1 MSDAANRGSD
11 RNKTQMFQSQTQ
23 STPGGESNAAEKAA
37 PPPTSLLANYPASDA
52 AYDELLTD
60 DGRLRP
66 HFSKLIGA
74 LEEYSGLELPR
85 RADTCNRLVHEQGIT
100 YNVYG
105 DPRGMERPWQLDPI
119 PFIIAPEEWA
129 TLEAGLVQRA
139 TLLNRILADCYGA
152 QKLIHTHWLS
162 PALVF
167 AQPDFLRPCHGMRVA
182 NDTYLNFYAADLAR
196 SPDGRWWVISDR
208 TQIPTG
214 VGYALA
220 NRLAT
225 SRILPE
231 AFRDNHVHRL
241 AGFFREVQN
250 ALSQL
255 APRQQDKARVVMLTP
270 GPHNET
276 YFEQAYLAR
285 YLGYMLV
292 EGQDLTVRDNHV
304 FLKTLSGLERVDVI
318 LRRVDDDFCD
328 PLELRND
335 SILGVPG
342 LVEAVRAGNVTMANA
357 LGSGVVQSPAFMSF
371 LPGLCEHILGEPLQ
385 LPSVATWWCGQET
398 AREYVLE
405 HLDELVLK
413 PAFRSHLRMPDPDK
427 PRTEEES
434 AALRRH
440 IEFDPDLFVAQ
451 ERVEFSTAPAWD
463 GRELVPKP
471 VGLRVFLVATPDGY
485 RVMPG
490 GLTRVSPDSGGKFI
504 SMQRGGSSK
513 DTWITSATPVDEDT
527 LLHAPGKNLEL
538 RRTGNN
544 LPSRL
549 ADNFFWLG
557 RYSERA
563 DATARLLRTSLQR
576 FNPERAGGALSIVV
590 PLLQTLQ
597 TQGQLPG
604 ILDKPELRQNSEAF
618 EAELLGA
625 IFDPARVGSLRQ
637 IADRLQQLAMLVRD
651 RTSNDMWRVLS
662 QLNERLGG
670 CDASSQSVAATPP
683 SRELE
688 TKSLNLSAQAGDE
701 ASPSLFATG
710 ASPPRL
716 VMLSG
721 DAVGVLNQTLIGLAA
736 FHGLARENMTRAQ
749 AWRFI
754 DMGLRLE
761 RAVYLCTLLD
771 ATLQR
776 PESENP
782 SVLEAI
788 LEVVDSSITFR
799 SRYNLLATVPAVFDL
814 VLLDDKNPRSV
825 LFQINQ
831 LAKHFHH
838 LPQERED
845 SPGSGKNLLSECL
858 ARLERMDAREL
869 ATKPEAWPKTEL
881 CKTIRQ
887 TLRDLPKIS
896 DTIAASYFAHST
908 ISRTGRG
915 GKV

>member
-1 MSDAANRGSD
+1 MSDAPDKKSRNRPARVLEAAPTMD
-11 RNKTQMFQSQTQ
+11 ETT
-23 STPGGESNAAEKAA
+23 AAEAVKKAA
-37 PPPTSLLANYPASDA
+37 GLLEYYQQSAEAF
-52 AYDELLTD
+52 DELL
-60 DGRLRP
+60 GENREVRS
-66 HFSKLIGA
+66 HYAKLFN
-74 LEEYSGLELPR
+74 GLEDFSESELQR
-85 RADTCNRLVHEQGIT
+85 RADTCKRLVHEQGIT

-119 PFIIAPEEWA
+119 PFIIAPDEWA
-129 TLEAGLVQRA
+129 SLEAGLIQRA
-139 TLLNRILADCYGA
+139 TLLNKILADCYSE
-152 QKLIHTHWLS
+152 QKLIHTRWLS

-196 SPDGRWWVISDR
+196 SPDGRWWVVSDR

-214 VGYALA
+214 IGYALA

-225 SRILPE
+225 SRIFPE
-231 AFRDNHVHRL
+231 SFRDNHVHRL

-342 LVEAVRAGNVTMANA
+342 LVEAIRAGNVTMANA

-371 LPGLCEHILGEPLQ
+371 LPGLCEHILGEPLK
-385 LPSVATWWCGQET
+385 LPSVATWWCGQPA

-405 HLDELVLK
+405 HLEELYVK
-413 PAFRSHLRMPDPDK
+413 PAFRSHLRTPDPHK
-427 PRTEEES
+427 PLTATERE
-434 AALRRH
+434 ALKRH

-451 ERVEFSTAPAWD
+451 ERVEYSTAPAWEAR
-463 GRELVPKP
+463 GLVPKP
-471 VGLRVFLVATPDGY
+471 VGLRVFLVATADGY
-485 RVMPG
+485 RVLPG
-490 GLTRVSPDSGGKFI
+490 GLTRVSPDSGGRFI

-576 FNPERAGGALSIVV
+576 FNPERSGGAHSVVV

-625 IFDPARVGSLRQ
+625 IFDPSRAGSLRQ
-637 IADRLQQLAMLVRD
+637 IADNLQRLAMLVRD

-662 QLNERLGG
+662 QLNERL
-670 CDASSQSVAATPP
+670 ATP
-683 SRELE
+683 
-688 TKSLNLSAQAGDE
+688 T
-701 ASPSLFATG
+701 ASM
-710 ASPPRL
+710 

-721 DAVGVLNQTLIGLAA
+721 DAVGVLNQTLLGLAA

-761 RAVYLCTLLD
+761 RAVYLARCWMQRCNGPNRKTPACSKRSSKSWTAASRSAR
-771 ATLQR
+771 ATTCWR
-776 PESENP
+776 PCRQSLI
-782 SVLEAI
+782 SCC
-788 LEVVDSSITFR
+788 S
-799 SRYNLLATVPAVFDL
+799 
-814 VLLDDKNPRSV
+814 
-825 LFQINQ
+825 
-831 LAKHFHH
+831 
-838 LPQERED
+838 
-845 SPGSGKNLLSECL
+845 
-858 ARLERMDAREL
+858 
-869 ATKPEAWPKTEL
+869 
-881 CKTIRQ
+881 TIRI
-887 TLRDLPKIS
+887 R
-896 DTIAASYFAHST
+896 ARFCF
-908 ISRTGRG
+908 R
-915 GKV
+915 

>member
-1 MSDAANRGSD
+1 M
-11 RNKTQMFQSQTQ
+11 
-23 STPGGESNAAEKAA
+23 SNAPDKKSRNRPARVLEAA
-37 PPPTSLLANYPASDA
+37 PTMDEATAAKAVEAAGLLADYQQSAGA
-52 AYDELLTD
+52 FDELL
-60 DGRLRP
+60 GENREVRP
-66 HFSKLIGA
+66 HYAKLFGA
-74 LEEYSGLELPR
+74 LEDLPESELQR
-85 RADTCNRLVHEQGIT
+85 RADTCKRLVHEQGIT

-105 DPRGMERPWQLDPI
+105 DPRGMERPWQLDPV

-129 TLEAGLVQRA
+129 SLEAGLIQRA
-139 TLLNRILADCYGA
+139 TLLNKILADCYSD
-152 QKLIHTHWLS
+152 QKLIHTRWLS

-196 SPDGRWWVISDR
+196 SPDGRWWVVSDR

-225 SRILPE
+225 SRIFPE
-231 AFRDNHVHRL
+231 SFRDNHVHRL

-255 APRQQDKARVVMLTP
+255 APRHQDKARVVMLTP

-292 EGQDLTVRDNHV
+292 EGQDLTVRDNQV

-371 LPGLCEHILGEPLQ
+371 LPGLCEHILDEPLK
-385 LPSVATWWCGQET
+385 LPSVATWWCGQPA

-405 HLDELVLK
+405 HLDELYVK
-413 PAFRSHLRMPDPDK
+413 PAFRSHLRTPDPDK
-427 PRTEEES
+427 PLT
-434 AALRRH
+434 AAEREVLKKH

-451 ERVEFSTAPAWD
+451 ERVEYSTAPAWEAR
-463 GRELVPKP
+463 GLAPKP
-471 VGLRVFLVATPDGY
+471 VGLRVFLVATADGY

-576 FNPERAGGALSIVV
+576 FNPERAGGALSVVV

-625 IFDPARVGSLRQ
+625 IFDPSRAGSLRQ

-662 QLNERLGG
+662 QLNERL
-670 CDASSQSVAATPP
+670 ATP
-683 SRELE
+683 
-688 TKSLNLSAQAGDE
+688 T
-701 ASPSLFATG
+701 ASM
-710 ASPPRL
+710 

-721 DAVGVLNQTLIGLAA
+721 DAVGVLNQTLLGLAA

-831 LAKHFHH
+831 LAKHFRH
-838 LPQERED
+838 LPQERENA
-845 SPGSGKNLLSECL
+845 PGSGKSILAECL

-869 ATKPEAWPKTEL
+869 AAKPEAWPKTEV

-887 TLRDLPKIS
+887 TLRDLPKLS
-896 DTIAASYFAHST
+896 DAIAASYFAHSM

-915 GKV
+915 GEA

>member
-1 MSDAANRGSD
+1 MSDAPDKKSRNRPV
-11 RNKTQMFQSQTQ
+11 RVV
-23 STPGGESNAAEKAA
+23 EAA
-37 PPPTSLLANYPASDA
+37 PAMDDASVAEPEKKTAGLLDHYQPGTGAF
-52 AYDELLTD
+52 DELLIND
-60 DGRLRP
+60 REVRP
-66 HFSKLIGA
+66 HYAKLFKS
-74 LEEYSGLELPR
+74 LEEFSVPELQR
-85 RADTCNRLVHEQGIT
+85 RSDTCQRLVHEQGIT

-129 TLEAGLVQRA
+129 TLETGLIQRA
-139 TLLNRILADCYGA
+139 TLLNRILADCYSK
-152 QKLIHTHWLS
+152 QELIHTRWLS
-162 PALVF
+162 PALAF
-167 AQPDFLRPCHGMRVA
+167 AQPDFLRPCHGVRVA
-182 NDTYLNFYAADLAR
+182 NDTYLHFYAADLAR
-196 SPDGRWWVISDR
+196 SPDGRWWVVSDR

-214 VGYALA
+214 AGYALA

-231 AFRDNHVHRL
+231 PFRDNHVHRL
-241 AGFFREVQN
+241 AGFFRDVRN
-250 ALSQL
+250 ALGRL

-292 EGQDLTVRDNHV
+292 EGQDLTVRDNQV

-342 LVEAVRAGNVTMANA
+342 LVEAIRAGNVTMANA
-357 LGSGVVQSPAFMSF
+357 LGSGVVQSPAFMAF
-371 LPGLCEHILGEPLQ
+371 LPGLCEHLLGESLM

-398 AREYVLE
+398 ARKYVLE

-413 PAFRSHLRMPDPDK
+413 PSFRSHLRMPDPDK
-427 PRTEEES
+427 PLNHEEC
-434 AALRRH
+434 AALKRH

-451 ERVEFSTAPAWD
+451 ERVELSTAPCWAER
-463 GRELVPKP
+463 GLTPKP
-471 VGLRVFLVATPDGY
+471 VALRVFLVSTPDGY

-490 GLTRVSPDSGGKFI
+490 GLTRVSPDSSGKFI

-513 DTWITSATPVDEDT
+513 DTWITSAMPVEEDT
-527 LLHAPGKNLEL
+527 LLFALGKNIEL

-576 FNPERAGGALSIVV
+576 FNPERAGGALPVIL
-590 PLLQTLQ
+590 PLLETLQ
-597 TQGQLPG
+597 IQGQLPD

-618 EAELLGA
+618 EAELLAA
-625 IFDPARVGSLRQ
+625 IFDASRAGSLRQ
-637 IADRLQQLAMLVRD
+637 IADQLQRLAMLVRD

-662 QLNERLGG
+662 QLNDRL
-670 CDASSQSVAATPP
+670 ATP
-683 SRELE
+683 
-688 TKSLNLSAQAGDE
+688 T
-701 ASPSLFATG
+701 ASM
-710 ASPPRL
+710 
-716 VMLSG
+716 VMLAG
-721 DAVGVLNQTLIGLAA
+721 DAVAILSQTLMGLAA

-761 RAVYLCTLLD
+761 RAMYLCTLLD
-771 ATLQR
+771 ATLHR

-825 LFQINQ
+825 LFQLNQ
-831 LAKHFHH
+831 LAKHFRH
-838 LPQERED
+838 LPQERESAPD
-845 SPGSGKNLLSECL
+845 SGKNLIQEC
-858 ARLERMDAREL
+858 ATRLNRMDAREL
-869 ATKPEAWPKTEL
+869 ATKPEAWPDSNL
-881 CKTIRQ
+881 SKTIRQ
-887 TLRDLPKIS
+887 TLRDLPKVS
-896 DTIAASYFAHST
+896 DAIAANYFAHSA
-908 ISRTGRG
+908 ISRTGRETAP
-915 GKV
+915 